1 MHSVLIAVPTLGVR
15 PLTSLLG
22 ELSRQAAEVGPQY
35 AAEIVLLDNSADGI
49 VRLDDSADGF
59 VDGSEAAAAHGA
71 HYRRVPCRGYSQVR
85 NAALDMAA
93 EYDVLIFIDDDEV
106 PLGGWLQAHLQGAER
121 YGADVVGGPVRA
133 VVPPGSPRWLAGGST
148 LRCEDFPPDGPMGQ
162 AVPGTGNT
170 LLRMATVQKMELRFE
185 ENFDLFGGEDMVFFA
200 EMAAAGA
207 RIVTIGAARVI
218 EFQDPDRL
226 TLKGLMRREYRF
238 GVATVSV
245 DRALQKKWGYLIVR
259 RSAKMARG
267 IARIIGGVTVFRP
280 STAALGVK
288 DVAFAWGWCT
298 TLFACFSDPGMRS
311 RLRA

>member
-1 MHSVLIAVPTLGVR
+1 
-15 PLTSLLG
+15 
-22 ELSRQAAEVGPQY
+22 
-35 AAEIVLLDNSADGI
+35 
-49 VRLDDSADGF
+49 
-59 VDGSEAAAAHGA
+59 
-71 HYRRVPCRGYSQVR
+71 

-121 YGADVVGGPVRA
+121 YGADVVLGPVRA

-148 LRCEDFPPDGPMGQ
+148 LRCEDFPSDGPMGRGV
-162 AVPGTGNT
+162 VPLTNNT
-170 LLRMATVQKMELRFE
+170 LVRMATVQKIELRFE
-185 ENFDLFGGEDMVFFA
+185 EDFDLFGGEDVVFFSK
-200 EMAAAGA
+200 MAAAGA

-238 GVATVSV
+238 GVGTVSV
-245 DRALQKKWGYLIVR
+245 ERALQKKWGYLIVR

-267 IARIIGGVTVFRP
+267 VARIIGGVTVFRP

-298 TLFACFSDPGMRS
+298 TLFGYLSDPGMRS